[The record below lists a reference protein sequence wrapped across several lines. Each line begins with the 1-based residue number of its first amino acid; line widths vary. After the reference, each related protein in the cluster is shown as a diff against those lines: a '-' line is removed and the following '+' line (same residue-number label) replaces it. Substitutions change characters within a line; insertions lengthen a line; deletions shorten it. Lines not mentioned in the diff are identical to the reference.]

1 MNFVARHF
9 TGTLLVVI
17 VALGTLLLLAE
28 SSLRSDIEEQTREN
42 LMREARLAVRALPR
56 DSLNWQ
62 NAVMVLHEETGL
74 RFTVIDSS
82 GRVRAESDVAPQSV
96 PGIENH
102 SDRPEVQA
110 ALRDGI
116 GSARRRSATVG
127 QLDIYVAV
135 RAGPGVV
142 RVATALSRVDAIVS
156 TTERSLF
163 GAALLA
169 LVVAAALSLLAG
181 RHLTQPITA
190 ITQAARA
197 IAQGQP
203 PRFPH
208 SSIPDIEALIGA
220 VRDMHEQLARRFE
233 ELRSERSESAAL
245 VAAMVEGVIATD
257 ARGRIITANP
267 AARRLLGYGMSQPL
281 PDLPQLFRTKQAR
294 DAVQA
299 IIDGE
304 SVVERQIELDGAAV
318 LLSGRPLPGGETLL
332 VLHDVSELRRLETVR
347 RDFVANVSHE
357 LKTPLTAIQG
367 FAETLLGGALEDP
380 KHSQRFLE
388 IIREHAMR
396 LGRLTDDLLKLSRIE
411 AGKHEPQL
419 HLVRVPS
426 LVGSVVETSR
436 FKAEPRNIS
445 LTVAIPED
453 IPPIESDADWLAEVL
468 QNLIDNAIQYTSSGG
483 AIRVWASTGEDEVSI
498 GVTDN
503 GIGIPLE
510 SQGRIFERFY
520 RVDAARSREVGG
532 TGLGL
537 AIAKH
542 LVESLGGRIELE
554 SEAGKGSTFTIVL
567 PRQPQLHPRPVSVA

>member
-357 LKTPLTAIQG
+357 LKTPLTSISG
-367 FAETLLGGALEDP
+367 YAETLSNDLPDP
-380 KHSQRFLE
+380 DTTRRFLGV
-388 IIREHAMR
+388 ILANAKRMQR
-396 LGRLTDDLLKLSRIE
+396 LVDGLLDLSRIE
-411 AGKHEPQL
+411 SGGWRPAPERL
-419 HLVRVPS
+419 DVAAVARETWDLVDERLLNGRP
-426 LVGSVVETSR
+426 GMQIQIQPGAETVW
-436 FKAEPRNIS
+436 ADP
-445 LTVAIPED
+445 
-453 IPPIESDADWLAEVL
+453 DAFRQVLA
-468 QNLIDNAIQYTSSGG
+468 NLFDNAIRYTPADGEIALRAWPGNGG
-483 AIRVWASTGEDEVSI
+483 VFVAVQDRGPGIAREHLPRV
-498 GVTDN
+498 
-503 GIGIPLE
+503 
-510 SQGRIFERFY
+510 FERFY
-520 RVDAARSREVGG
+520 RADAGRARAEGG

-537 AIAKH
+537 AILKH
-542 LVESLGGRIELE
+542 VVEAHGGQVQVESELGRGT
-554 SEAGKGSTFTIVL
+554 TFTCWL
-567 PRQPQLHPRPVSVA
+567 PDSAKGHSAA